1 MKDLI
6 NFDDVNNK
14 IITIREQS
22 VILDSDVAMLYGV
35 KTMHINQAIKNNPDK
50 FPEGYVFELTPSE
63 KQEAIAIFE
72 NRNIGSEWHVVE
84 DLHHTPCTSSVAH
97 SELENPNTGHEWHV
111 IKIFDNMPPT
121 LSVAHSEK
129 IKRSPTLPK
138 AFTERGLYMLATI
151 LKSPQATQTT
161 LAIVEAFT
169 KIRELSRA
177 VVELAQAPE
186 DEQKQLSIMQK
197 SGEILSDIIRNDLK
211 TTSTETSFELNLLA
225 MLKLKHTINKREK
238 D

>member
-35 KTMHINQAIKNNPDK
+35 KTMRINEAVRNNPDK
-50 FPEGYVFELTPSE
+50 FPEGYVFELTPNE
-63 KQEAIAIFE
+63 KQEAVEFFE
-72 NRNIGSEWHVVE
+72 NRNTGPEWHVVE
-84 DLHHTPCTSSVAH
+84 NLHHMPCTFSVAH
-97 SELENPNTGHEWHV
+97 SELENPNTSPEKDV
-111 IKIFDNMPPT
+111 IENFDNMPPT

-138 AFTERGLYMLATI
+138 AFTEKGLYMLATI

-225 MLKLKHTINKREK
+225 MLKLKHTIKREK

>member
-1 MKDLI
+1 VDGVIK
-6 NFDDVNNK
+6 NFDN
-14 IITIREQS
+14 
-22 VILDSDVAMLYGV
+22 L
-35 KTMHINQAIKNNPDK
+35 
-50 FPEGYVFELTPSE
+50 GYTP
-63 KQEAIAIFE
+63 
-72 NRNIGSEWHVVE
+72 
-84 DLHHTPCTSSVAH
+84 SVAH
-97 SELENPNTGHEWHV
+97 L
-111 IKIFDNMPPT
+111 
-121 LSVAHSEK
+121 EK
-129 IKRSPTLPK
+129 IKFSPTLPK
-138 AFTERGLYMLATI
+138 AFTEKGLYMLATI

-225 MLKLKHTINKREK
+225 MLKLKHTIKREK

>member
-72 NRNIGSEWHVVE
+72 NRNIGSEWHVVKNF
-84 DLHHTPCTSSVAH
+84 DHLHSTLSVAH
-97 SELENPNTGHEWHV
+97 SELETPTQALWMGLSKILITSVIRLLWH
-111 IKIFDNMPPT
+111 I
-121 LSVAHSEK
+121 
-129 IKRSPTLPK
+129 
-138 AFTERGLYMLATI
+138 
-151 LKSPQATQTT
+151 
-161 LAIVEAFT
+161 
-169 KIRELSRA
+169 
-177 VVELAQAPE
+177 
-186 DEQKQLSIMQK
+186 
-197 SGEILSDIIRNDLK
+197 
-211 TTSTETSFELNLLA
+211 
-225 MLKLKHTINKREK
+225 
-238 D
+238 